1 MNTNQV
7 NQKIQKKIFAE
18 LDSME
23 RETTDKKVLES
34 INNIRK
40 IFNES

>member
-1 MNTNQV
+1 MNEN
-7 NQKIQKKIFAE
+7 KKLQERLFAE
-18 LDSME
+18 LDSVE
-23 RETTDKKVLES
+23 RETTDKKILES